1 VAHVDASTASRTAL
15 MVAAYRARASA
26 RDRPICSDPWA
37 AALAGD
43 EGLEVARRFDAAS
56 PAMELWIALRTR
68 VLDDGLAGL
77 CDGGVAQAVVLGAGY
92 DTRAAR
98 MARPGLRFFEV
109 DHPATQADKLA
120 RLGGL
125 RGYPSGRGDAR
136 ALRLRAGRLRG
147 ALGRRGAQRGAA
159 GGGHLGGRV
168 ALSARGR
175 RQADPGARGRGLHPE
190 SVLMF
195 DYVARG
201 MASGERLRDE
211 DRAMRETLDGL
222 GEPMRWGTNHVLP
235 ILHDAGFVRVRTLA
249 MDEACLEH
257 TGTYERARAFRFQGV
272 AFASVARHG
281 PRWI

>member
-1 VAHVDASTASRTAL
+1 

-125 RGYPSGRGDAR
+125 RGYPSGAATHVPCDFERDDFVE
-136 ALRLRAGRLRG
+136 RLVGAGLS
-147 ALGRRGAQRGAA
+147 AAQPAA
-159 GGGHLGGRV
+159 VIWEGVSPYLPEAAVRQTLARV
-168 ALSARGR
+168 AG
-175 RQADPGARGRGLHPE
+175 GLHPE